1 METTLSENWIAK
13 LLAIEDRELLR
24 AALLEQV
31 QLIGEREL
39 ARQLKQ
45 QADQWLRA
53 DIQRCL
59 KTGQLLLSL
68 AELTGDPRHRALGLL
83 AQANAQGIGLGEY
96 ELALGS
102 YDQAARIYQENGYL
116 VEQASAQI
124 GKIGVL
130 QFLARYQEALQTG
143 KWAAEVLQQA
153 GEWLS
158 LAKIVSNTGVIKFR
172 LGNDTEALADF
183 EHAQRLY
190 ERLGMEDSP
199 GWLRVE
205 INRAIVLRNLGRFDA
220 SIHSSQIAY
229 QKLIDL
235 SQDIE
240 AARPLQNL
248 ALTYFVL
255 GRYNEALNILDQVR
269 TIFLSDERQRDAI
282 LTELFIS
289 DCLLYLRRF
298 REVLDKCCQLRQDFT
313 QLGTQFEVGL
323 AILNEAVAYAGLK
336 QYDDALESLVEARR
350 IFDRLGNQPWVE
362 YANLEI
368 AALYHKMDQFE
379 QSCQVALASRPH
391 LENQPLKHAQ
401 ANLIAARALLSLDR
415 LTEMEPLLGEAL
427 QVGQANHIAALTYAA
442 HTILG
447 KLAERQ
453 GDPLKAMSEYDQAIQ
468 DLEKLRGRMM
478 IEFRAD
484 FLEDKQSLYEDMV
497 ALCIDLGHSEEGFQY
512 AERAKSRALLEMIAY
527 RLDLRISALAPED
540 RGLANELVQ
549 LRAERDRL
557 YRRWESNAKE
567 TMRMR
572 GGEDYHQEINA
583 AQAEV
588 LAIEN
593 KITAAWHKLL
603 VRNAGY
609 ARDASLWQVRVEP
622 IQPLLQDGSLLLEY
636 YFTYGQVVLF
646 LVSQET
652 IRVVRLSSSLP
663 QVQRLLQML
672 WLNWKTVPRSLPERR
687 AALSRNAAGILG
699 QLYNLLLAPAAE
711 TISAFRKLL
720 IVPHGPLHY
729 LPFHTLFDGQDYLVR
744 EHQISY
750 LPAASFL
757 QYCQEIQPA
766 ESGFLVAGNSY
777 NGRLSYTLEEA
788 AGVARLWGRQPLLE
802 EEVSKDNLQQ
812 KVLDCRGLHLAAHG
826 SFRSDNPLFSGL
838 ALADGWLTTLD
849 IFNLR
854 LRASLV
860 TLSACETGR
869 SVLGGG
875 DELLGLM
882 RAFLYAGAASLVLSQ
897 WAVDDRSTAL
907 FMDHFYSNLKRGL
920 TKGES
925 LRQAQLAFLPDAGPG
940 FEHPAEYSHP
950 YFWAPFFLVGDSGAF

>member
-1 METTLSENWIAK
+1 METISTENWIAK
-13 LLAIEDRELLR
+13 LLEVKDPGSLR
-24 AALLEQV
+24 VALSQQV
-31 QLIGEREL
+31 QLLGEDEV
-39 ARQLKQ
+39 AKQLKN
-45 QADQWLRA
+45 QADQWLRS

-59 KTGQLLLSL
+59 KTSHLLLSL
-68 AELTGDPRHRALGLL
+68 AEVTGDPRHEALGLL
-83 AQANAQGIGLGEY
+83 VQANAQGIGLGEY
-96 ELALGS
+96 ELALQT
-102 YDQAARIYQENGYL
+102 YDQAAQIYRENGYL
-116 VEQASAQI
+116 IEQASAQI

-130 QFLARYQEALQTG
+130 QFLARYQEALQIG
-143 KWAAEVLQQA
+143 RWAAEVLQEA
-153 GEWLS
+153 GEWFA
-158 LAKIVSNTGVIKFR
+158 LAKIVSNTGVIHYR
-172 LGNDTEALADF
+172 LGNDAEALADF
-183 EHAQRLY
+183 ERAQHLY
-190 ERLGMEDSP
+190 ERSEMANGD
-199 GWLRVE
+199 GWLRAE
-205 INRAIVLRNLGRFDA
+205 FNKAIVLRNLGQFDD

-229 QKLIDL
+229 QKLMDM
-235 SQDIE
+235 SQNIE

-248 ALTYFVL
+248 ALTYFVI
-255 GRYNEALNILDQVR
+255 GRYNEAINILDQVR
-269 TIFLSDERQRDAI
+269 AIFLSDERQRDAI

-298 REVLDKCCQLRQDFT
+298 QEVLEKCRQLRLDFT
-313 QLGTQFEVGL
+313 HLGTQFEVGL

-336 QYDDALESLVEARR
+336 QYDDAQESLIDARQ
-350 IFDRLGNQPWVE
+350 IFNHLGNQPWVE

-368 AALYHKMDQFE
+368 AALQQKNGQFE
-379 QSCQVALASRPH
+379 QSCQVALASLQR
-391 LENQPLKHAQ
+391 LENQPLKRAQ
-401 ANLIAARALLSLDR
+401 AGLIAARALLALDR
-415 LTEMEPLLGEAL
+415 LTEMEPLLGDVL
-427 QVGQANHIAALTYAA
+427 QVGQTDHVPALTYAA
-442 HTILG
+442 HTLLG
-447 KLAERQ
+447 KVAERQ
-453 GDPLKAMSEYDQAIQ
+453 GDSLEAMSEYDLAIQ

-484 FLEDKQSLYEDMV
+484 FLEDKQSLYEDIVGM
-497 ALCIDLGHSEEGFQY
+497 CIDLDQVEVGLRY
-512 AERAKSRALLEMIAY
+512 AERAKSRALVEMIAY

-540 RGLANELVQ
+540 QQLANELVQ

-567 TMRMR
+567 TMRLR
-572 GGEDYHQEINA
+572 GGEHYHQEINT

-588 LAIEN
+588 LEIEN

-622 IQPLLQDGSLLLEY
+622 VQPLLDDGSLLLEY
-636 YFTYGQVVLF
+636 YFVRGQVVLF
-646 LVSQET
+646 LVSKEAV
-652 IRVVRLSSSLP
+652 RVVRLPAKLS
-663 QVQRLLQML
+663 QAQRLLQML
-672 WLNWKTVPRSLPERR
+672 WLNWKTLQRSSSGGM
-687 AALSRNAAGILG
+687 AVLSRNATGILG
-699 QLYNLLLAPAAE
+699 QLYNILLAPVAE
-711 TISAFRKLL
+711 IISQFPKLI

-729 LPFHTLFDGQDYLVR
+729 LPFHALFDGQDHLVR

-757 QYCQEIQPA
+757 QYCQEIRPVG
-766 ESGFLVAGNSY
+766 SGFLVAGNSY

-788 AGVARLWGRQPLLE
+788 AGVARIWGQEPLLE
-802 EEVSKDNLQQ
+802 EEVSKEKLQE
-812 KVLDCRGLHLAAHG
+812 KILECRGLHLAAHG

-854 LRASLV
+854 LHTSLV

-869 SVLGGG
+869 SVIGGG

-907 FMDHFYSNLKRGL
+907 FMDHFYKNLKRGC

-925 LRQAQLAFLPDAGPG
+925 LRQAQLAFLPCAGHG
-940 FEHPAEYSHP
+940 IECPAEYSHP

>member
-1 METTLSENWIAK
+1 MEPTHSENWIAI
-13 LLAIEDRELLR
+13 LLSIEDREALR

-31 QLIGEREL
+31 QLVGEQEL

-45 QADQWLRA
+45 QADHWLQS
-53 DIQRCL
+53 DIQRSL
-59 KTGQLLLSL
+59 KTGQMLLSL
-68 AELTGDPRHRALGLL
+68 AESTGDPRHQALGLL

-96 ELALGS
+96 ELALRT
-102 YDQAARIYQENGYL
+102 YDRAARIYQENGYF
-116 VEQASAQI
+116 VEQARAQI

-130 QFLARYQEALQTG
+130 QFLARYQEALQIG
-143 KWAAEVLQQA
+143 QWAAEILQNA
-153 GEWLS
+153 GEWFA
-158 LAKIVSNTGVIKFR
+158 LAKMVSNTGIIHYR
-172 LGNDTEALADF
+172 LGNDVDALADF
-183 EHAQRLY
+183 ERAQCLY
-190 ERLGMEDSP
+190 KRLGMGDGL

-205 INRAIVLRNLGRFDA
+205 LNRAIVLRNLGQFDA
-220 SIHSSQIAY
+220 SIQSSQFAY

-235 SQDIE
+235 SQNIS
-240 AARPLQNL
+240 AARALQNL

-255 GRYNEALNILDQVR
+255 GRYNETLNILDQVQG
-269 TIFLSDERQRDAI
+269 IFLSDQRQRDAI

-298 REVLDKCCQLRQDFT
+298 QEVLEKCRRLRQDFT
-313 QLGTQFEVGL
+313 QFGTQFEVGL
-323 AILNEAVAYAGLK
+323 AILNEAVAYAGLMH
-336 QYDDALESLVEARR
+336 YDDALESLVEARR

-368 AALYHKMDQFE
+368 AALHQKNGQFE
-379 QSCQVALASRPH
+379 QSCQVALASRQR
-391 LENQPLKHAQ
+391 LENQPLKLAQ
-401 ANLIAARALLSLDR
+401 ASLIAARALLSLDR
-415 LTEMEPLLGEAL
+415 LAEIEPFLGEAL
-427 QVGQANHIAALTYAA
+427 RVGQANHISALTYAA

-453 GDPLKAMSEYDQAIQ
+453 GDPLKAMSEYDLAIQ

-540 RGLANELVQ
+540 RELANELVQ

-622 IQPLLQDGSLLLEY
+622 VQPLLQDGSLLLEY
-636 YFTYGQVVLF
+636 YFTHGQIVLF

-652 IRVVRLSSSLP
+652 IQVVRLPGSLP

-711 TISAFRKLL
+711 TVSAFRKLL
-720 IVPHGPLHY
+720 VVPHGPLHY
-729 LPFHTLFDGQDYLVR
+729 LPFHALFDGQDYLVR

-757 QYCQEIQPA
+757 QYCQEVQP
-766 ESGFLVAGNSY
+766 SGSSFLIAGNSY
-777 NGRLSYTLEEA
+777 NGRLSFVLEEA
-788 AGVARLWGRQPLLE
+788 ACVARLWEQEPLLE
-802 EEVSKDNLQQ
+802 EQVSKDNLRQ

-826 SFRSDNPLFSGL
+826 SFRDDNPLFSGL

-907 FMDHFYSNLKRGL
+907 FMERFYNNLKRGL

-925 LRQAQLAFLPDAGPG
+925 LRQAQLAFLPDAGHG
-940 FEHPAEYSHP
+940 FEQSAEYSHP
-950 YFWAPFFLVGDSGAF
+950 HFWAPFFLVGDSGIF